1 MTRRT
6 VAAALAVGLV
16 LRLVFLWRLS
26 HVMGD
31 SLVYGD
37 IARNLLQHGV
47 YGFTQV
53 IGGQVASPRPTLIR
67 LPGYPL
73 FLAGIFRVFG
83 VDRYVPVM
91 VVQLL
96 LDLWTCLLLGG
107 IARRLYGSRA
117 GAAAVWLAALC
128 PFTANFVA
136 APLTETPTL
145 FCIGAAFYA
154 LARWRDEEGWWLY
167 GIAAALGWGL
177 LLRPEQGMLAAA
189 VVPCVGWIAWSAAR
203 DRGGST
209 QVSEAR
215 PGAPGLV
222 AGRVEHRTLSGEA
235 GKDGAPGSVRW
246 MRPVVV
252 VSLLTLLPLV
262 PWAGR
267 NWRTFHV
274 FQPLAPRF
282 ANDPGE
288 TTPFGFQR
296 WYRTWAVDFSS
307 TDLVYWNYD
316 GVMLSVGDLPN
327 RAFDSQA
334 QYEET
339 ARLIDDYNQNQ
350 ATTPAFDARWDA
362 LGRARIK
369 ADPLRYYV
377 EMPVGRVLNMAF
389 RPRTEMIGVP
399 LEWWHFRGGHPWAA
413 LFAWGYG
420 ALNLGYFLLAGW
432 GLWRGPRGVIVWGMV
447 ALVAMRVGL
456 LLTIDNSE
464 MRYTLEFFPVLI
476 VLGAGAI
483 GGQTAG
489 PDPTITLAAP
499 G

>member
-6 VAAALAVGLV
+6 VAAALGVGLA
-16 LRLVFLWRLS
+16 LRLVFLWRFA

-53 IGGQVASPRPTLIR
+53 IGGHVATPRPTLIR

-73 FLAGIFRVFG
+73 LLAAIFRVFG
-83 VDRYVPVM
+83 VDRYVPVL
-91 VVQLL
+91 VIQVG

-107 IARRLYGSRA
+107 IARRVYGERA
-117 GAAAVWLAALC
+117 GVVAVWLGAVC
-128 PFTANFVA
+128 PFMANYVA
-136 APLTETPTL
+136 APLTEVPTL
-145 FCIGAAFYA
+145 FCVAAAFYA
-154 LARWRDEEGWWLY
+154 LVRWRDEGGWWLY
-167 GIAAALGWGL
+167 GVAGALAWGL
-177 LLRPEQGMLAAA
+177 LLRPEQGMLAAV
-189 VVPCVGWIAWSAAR
+189 VVPCVGWIAWGGGVSTPIHR
-203 DRGGST
+203 DET
-209 QVSEAR
+209 AMN
-215 PGAPGLV
+215 GAPGFHLKTSIW
-222 AGRVEHRTLSGEA
+222 RV
-235 GKDGAPGSVRW
+235 VRA
-246 MRPVVV
+246 VVV
-252 VSLLTLLPLV
+252 VSLLTLLPLM

-267 NWRTFHV
+267 NWRTFRV

-296 WYRTWAVDFSS
+296 WYRTWAIDFAS

-316 GVMLSVGDLPN
+316 GVPLSVGDLPN

-334 QYEET
+334 QYETT

-350 ATTPAFDARWDA
+350 ASTPEFDARWNA
-362 LGRARIK
+362 LGWERIK

-377 EMPVGRVLNMAF
+377 EMPVGRVLDMAF
-389 RPRTEMIGVP
+389 RPRTEMIPMP
-399 LEWWHFRGGHPWAA
+399 LEWWHFGGGHWRTA
-413 LFAWGYG
+413 LFALGYG
-420 ALNLGYFLLAGW
+420 VLNLGYFLLAGW

-447 ALVAMRVGL
+447 ALVGLRVAL

-476 VLGAGAI
+476 VLGAGAVAGW
-483 GGQTAG
+483 GGWGGTRIA
-489 PDPTITLAAP
+489 PTLP
-499 G
+499 R

>member
-1 MTRRT
+1 MLRRS
-6 VAAALAVGLV
+6 VAAALAAGLA

-47 YGFTQV
+47 YGFTQT
-53 IGGQVASPRPTLIR
+53 IAGHLGPPRPTLIR

-73 FLAGIFRVFG
+73 FLAAIFGVFG

-91 VVQLL
+91 LVQIA
-96 LDLWTCLLLGG
+96 LDLWTCVLLGG
-107 IARRLYGSRA
+107 IARRLYGERA
-117 GAAAVWLAALC
+117 GVAAVWLAAVC
-128 PFTANFVA
+128 PFTANYTA

-145 FCIGAAFYA
+145 FCIAAAFYA
-154 LARWRDEEGWWLY
+154 LVRWRDEGGRWLY
-167 GIAAALGWGL
+167 AVAAALSWGL

-189 VVPCVGWIAWSAAR
+189 VVPCVGWIAWRS
-203 DRGGST
+203 RGGS
-209 QVSEAR
+209 A
-215 PGAPGLV
+215 
-222 AGRVEHRTLSGEA
+222 
-235 GKDGAPGSVRW
+235 W
-246 MRPVVV
+246 MRPVLLVA
-252 VSLLTLLPLV
+252 LLTLLPLV
-262 PWAGR
+262 PWTAR

-296 WYRTWAVDFSS
+296 WYRTWAIDFAS

-339 ARLIDDYNQNQ
+339 ARLIEDYNQNQ
-350 ATTPAFDARWDA
+350 SSTPALDARWDA

-369 ADPLRYYV
+369 SDPLRYYV

-389 RPRTEMIGVP
+389 RPRTEMLAVP
-399 LEWWHFRGGHPWAA
+399 LEWWHFRGGHWRAA
-413 LFAWGYG
+413 LFAWADA
-420 ALNLGYFLLAGW
+420 ALNLGYFALAGW
-432 GLWRGPRGVIVWGMV
+432 SWWRGPRGVIVWGMV
-447 ALVAMRVGL
+447 ALIAMRVAL
-456 LLTIDNSE
+456 LLTVDNSE

-476 VLGAGAI
+476 VLGAGAC
-483 GGQTAG
+483 GR
-489 PDPTITLAAP
+489 ITPRISSPPAR
-499 G
+499 

>member
-1 MTRRT
+1 MRRA

-47 YGFTQV
+47 YGFTQG
-53 IGGQVASPRPTLIR
+53 IGGQVAAPRPTLIR

-73 FLAGIFRVFG
+73 FLAAIFRVFG

-107 IARRLYGSRA
+107 IARRLYGERA
-117 GAAAVWLAALC
+117 GVAAVWLAACC
-128 PFTANFVA
+128 PFMANYVA

-145 FCIGAAFYA
+145 FCIAAAFYC
-154 LARWRDEEGWWLY
+154 LVRWRDQGGWWVY
-167 GIAAALGWGL
+167 GVAAALSWGL

-189 VVPCVGWIAWSAAR
+189 VVPCVGWIAWR
-203 DRGGST
+203 K
-209 QVSEAR
+209 
-215 PGAPGLV
+215 APGLKP
-222 AGRVEHRTLSGEA
+222 LKSGASSPGAE
-235 GKDGAPGSVRW
+235 APGFHPLGLGWHVI
-246 MRPVVV
+246 RPVVV
-252 VSLLTLLPLV
+252 ISLLTLLPLV

-296 WYRTWAVDFSS
+296 WYRTWAVDFTS
-307 TDLVYWNYD
+307 TDLIYWNYD

-350 ATTPAFDARWDA
+350 ASTPAFDARWDA
-362 LGRARIK
+362 LGQERIK

-377 EMPVGRVLNMAF
+377 ALPVGRVLDMAF
-389 RPRTEMIGVP
+389 RPRTEMLAVP
-399 LEWWHFRGGHPWAA
+399 LEWWHFSGGHWAAA

-420 ALNLGYFLLAGW
+420 ALNLGYFVLAGW
-432 GLWRGPRGVIVWGMV
+432 GLWRRPRGVIVWGMV
-447 ALVAMRVGL
+447 GLVVLRVAL

-483 GGQTAG
+483 GHGAMSRAYSPQNLRTSHTQG
-489 PDPTITLAAP
+489 LRSRLV
-499 G
+499 